1 MDFKNINTT
10 AKFSNFQVLN
20 PDFVRCK
27 CNVFYTGENRNYSNI
42 TDEALRKFIE
52 RKGYANVPVIG
63 TFAYPFLSM
72 NFRNASSVILL

>member
-10 AKFSNFQVLN
+10 AKFSKFQVLN

-42 TDEALRKFIE
+42 TDEALQNIVLENIQKVISYMKHIPFYRK
-52 RKGYANVPVIG
+52 KG
-63 TFAYPFLSM
+63 
-72 NFRNASSVILL
+72 